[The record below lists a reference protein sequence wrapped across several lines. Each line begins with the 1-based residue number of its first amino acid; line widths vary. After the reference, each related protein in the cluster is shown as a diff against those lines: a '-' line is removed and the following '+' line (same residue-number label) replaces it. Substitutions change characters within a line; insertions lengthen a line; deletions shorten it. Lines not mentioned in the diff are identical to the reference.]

1 MREKKPFVVPAEI
14 TCYCLTTRRMSRLA
28 AFQSLFHHPLKVV
41 PGEPAVQS
49 ALKNGEDLAFTA
61 GLPTVSGPLLL
72 IEQAVSD

>member
-1 MREKKPFVVPAEI
+1 
-14 TCYCLTTRRMSRLA
+14 MSRLA

-41 PGEPAVQS
+41 SGEPAVQS